1 VSGLRRAL
9 ASRWFKLAASV
20 AISLL
25 FVWFSLRGKDLGEV
39 WHELRGANYWWLIPY
54 FGLLTVIHLLRT
66 VRWGLLI
73 EPLEHVPFRR
83 LNAVSAVGF
92 MALVIL
98 PFRLGEFARPYLI
111 RTPGRL
117 RATSA
122 MASVVVERVLD
133 GLMVAILLIVLLLR
147 VPLSGP
153 NIERVRAGGYTMFG
167 FFLALLSFLVL
178 AYWQHAMAL
187 RLVRASLGRLAP
199 GLCERLCTLL
209 DAFIGGLKALPSLS
223 RLLGIVALTAFYW
236 GTNAFGMA
244 ILAKAFDI
252 QLSFVEACTVLGVLV
267 IGVML
272 PAGPG
277 MAGTFQFFCQLGLSL
292 FMPQTDTARA
302 TAAAYANV
310 LWGAQFVQ
318 QVGFGLIFLGFF
330 SKDLDAGHRVTFGEL
345 LKAEDAV
352 EHEQPPPS
360 ASSPSLQ
367 TQPTTATP
375 GRDPDPRLS

>member
-1 VSGLRRAL
+1 
-9 ASRWFKLAASV
+9 V

-39 WHELRGANYWWLIPY
+39 WRELKSANYLWLIPY
-54 FGLLTVIHLLRT
+54 FLLLTVIHVIRT
-66 VRWGLLI
+66 VRWGMLI
-73 EPLEHVPFRR
+73 EPLAHVPFRR

-92 MALVIL
+92 MALIIL
-98 PFRLGEFARPYLI
+98 PLRLGEFARPYLI
-111 RTPGRL
+111 RTPGKV
-117 RATSA
+117 RATAA

-133 GLMVAILLIVLLLR
+133 GLMVAMLLIVLLLR

-167 FFLALLSFLVL
+167 FFLALLAFLML
-178 AYWQHAMAL
+178 AYWQHATAL
-187 RLVRASLGRLAP
+187 RLARATIGRVSPA
-199 GLCERLCTLL
+199 LCERLCTLL

-223 RLLGIVALTAFYW
+223 RLIGVVALTALYW
-236 GTNAFGMA
+236 AINAFGMG
-244 ILAKAFDI
+244 ILARGFDI
-252 QLSFVEACTVLGVLV
+252 RLNLLESLTVLGVLV

-310 LWGAQFVQ
+310 LWAAQFAQ
-318 QVGFGLIFLGFF
+318 QVGFGLLILAFRPQ
-330 SKDLDAGHRVTFGEL
+330 DLDAGHRVTFGEL
-345 LKAEDAV
+345 LNAEDAV
-352 EHEQPPPS
+352 EHEDPQTP
-360 ASSPSLQ
+360 AS
-367 TQPTTATP
+367 TANVTP
-375 GRDPDPRLS
+375 GPTSTPTAVG

>member
-1 VSGLRRAL
+1 VSRGL
-9 ASRWFKLAASV
+9 KLGASV
-20 AISLL
+20 AVSLL

-39 WHELRGANYWWLIPY
+39 WQQLRTANYLWLLAY
-54 FGLLTVIHLLRT
+54 FPLLLVIHLVRT

-73 EPLEHVPFRR
+73 EPLAHVPFRR

-98 PFRLGEFARPYLI
+98 PLRLGEFARPYLI
-111 RTPGRL
+111 RTPGKV

-133 GLMVAILLIVLLLR
+133 GLMVAMLLVILLLR

-167 FFLALLSFLVL
+167 FFLALLAFLVL
-178 AYWQHAMAL
+178 AYWQHGMAL
-187 RLVRASLGRLAP
+187 RLARATIGRVSPAI
-199 GLCERLCTLL
+199 CERLCTLL
-209 DAFIGGLKALPSLS
+209 DAFIGGLKALPSFS
-223 RLLGIVALTAFYW
+223 RLLGIVALTALYW
-236 GTNAFGMA
+236 GINAFGMGM
-244 ILAKAFDI
+244 LARAFDI
-252 QLSFVEACTVLGVLV
+252 HLSLVESCTVLGVLV

-292 FMPQTDTARA
+292 FMPQTDVARA

-318 QVGFGLIFLGFF
+318 QVGLGLIFLAFF
-330 SKDLDAGHRVTFGEL
+330 SKDLDPGHRVTFGEL
-345 LKAEDAV
+345 MKAEEAV
-352 EHEQPPPS
+352 EHE
-360 ASSPSLQ
+360 SPVGS
-367 TQPTTATP
+367 ATP
-375 GRDPDPRLS
+375 DEA